1 MLGGGSEATI
11 LLCIESRDSE
21 QPEII
26 TASMMKNFYLK
37 LFRDWKKFR
46 D

>member
-26 TASMMKNFYLK
+26 TAIAIKNFHLK
-37 LFRDWKKFR
+37 PFRDWKKFR